1 MSLRSKNKER
11 TRTSIIGATKTL
23 IETEEFE
30 SISTRLIAQTAEVSY
45 QTLYNYF
52 PTKND
57 ILIEIFKEHFI
68 GSERAYQQI
77 VRTFSGNLIDSLRQL
92 NKSRFNL
99 VLSRGDDISGEFT
112 VLTKVFFGV
121 KTSQRLGLIESL
133 DQSGGEQYQAILSLA
148 RGMGLLEE
156 DTDIQLMSHTLQII
170 SSYAMQNFLLI
181 EPENQNTVF
190 LESLDLQTM
199 QLVKPYLIENSG

>member
-1 MSLRSKNKER
+1 MCIRDR
-11 TRTSIIGATKTL
+11 
-23 IETEEFE
+23 
-30 SISTRLIAQTAEVSY
+30 
-45 QTLYNYF
+45 
-52 PTKND
+52 
-57 ILIEIFKEHFI
+57 
-68 GSERAYQQI
+68 
-77 VRTFSGNLIDSLRQL
+77 
-92 NKSRFNL
+92 
-99 VLSRGDDISGEFT
+99 
-112 VLTKVFFGV
+112 
-121 KTSQRLGLIESL
+121 

-181 EPENQNTVF
+181 EPENQNTAF

>member
-57 ILIEIFKEHFI
+57 ILIEIFKEHFV
-68 GSERAYQQI
+68 GSEQAYQQI

-92 NKSRFNL
+92 
-99 VLSRGDDISGEFT
+99 
-112 VLTKVFFGV
+112 
-121 KTSQRLGLIESL
+121 
-133 DQSGGEQYQAILSLA
+133 
-148 RGMGLLEE
+148 
-156 DTDIQLMSHTLQII
+156 
-170 SSYAMQNFLLI
+170 
-181 EPENQNTVF
+181 
-190 LESLDLQTM
+190 
-199 QLVKPYLIENSG
+199 

>member
-23 IETEEFE
+23 IATEEFE

-57 ILIEIFKEHFI
+57 ILIEIFKEHFV
-68 GSERAYQQI
+68 GSEQAYQQI

-92 NKSRFNL
+92 NKSRFNM
-99 VLSRGDDISGEFT
+99 VLSRGDDMSGEFT
-112 VLTKVFFGV
+112 ILTKVFFGV
-121 KTSQRLGLIESL
+121 KTNQRLGLIESL

-181 EPENQNTVF
+181 EPENQNTAF